1 VRVVFFG
8 TPEFAVPSLDAV
20 LAESEVVAVV
30 TQPDRPRG
38 RGLRVEP
45 PPVAVAA
52 TQYALDVRQPASIR
66 DPEFL
71 EALRALAPDLLVVV
85 AYGRFIPELALAVS
99 RLRGI
104 NLHPSLLPRYRGAA
118 PIPRAIAAG
127 ERETGVTVLHLSEEM
142 DAGDIIVQRAVP
154 IAPDDTTATL
164 EPRLAREGAAML
176 AEAVRLLDRGLAP
189 RHPQDP
195 AQATFAPKLRREEA
209 LIPWSDP
216 ASRIVNLVRAFDPW
230 PVAHTLVEG
239 EPLKLWRASVVAD
252 PPSSAAVPG
261 TVLRVGGQAPP
272 LLVSA
277 GEGAVAVHEVQPAS
291 GRRMSAEAYLR
302 GHPLA
307 PGLVLGGPRDG
318 RGRPP
323 GAQAIAREAP
333 PEGVLE

>member
-38 RGLRVEP
+38 RGLRVAP

-52 TQYALDVRQPASIR
+52 TQYALDVRQPESIR
-66 DPEFL
+66 APAFL
-71 EALRALAPDLLVVV
+71 EALRTLAPDLLVVV
-85 AYGRFIPELALAVS
+85 AYGRFIPEPALAIS
-99 RLRGI
+99 RLGGI

-142 DAGDIIVQRAVP
+142 DAGDVIAQRAVP

-164 EPRLAREGAAML
+164 EPRLAREGAAVL

-189 RHPQDP
+189 RRPQDP

-209 LIPWSDP
+209 LIRWSDP
-216 ASRIVNLVRAFDPW
+216 ASRVVNLVRAFDPW
-230 PVAHTLVEG
+230 PVASTLVGG
-239 EPLKLWRASVVAD
+239 EPLKVWRASVVAD
-252 PPSSAAVPG
+252 PPGSASVPG
-261 TVLRVGGQAPP
+261 TVLRAGGQAPP
-272 LLVSA
+272 LVVSA
-277 GEGAVAVHEVQPAS
+277 GEGAVALHEVQPAS
-291 GRRMSAEAYLR
+291 GRRMPADAYLR
-302 GHPLA
+302 GHPLV
-307 PGLVLGGPRDG
+307 PGLVLGEPRDA
-318 RGRPP
+318 REDRPP
-323 GAQAIAREAP
+323 GDAAGREAP
-333 PEGVLE
+333 PGVC